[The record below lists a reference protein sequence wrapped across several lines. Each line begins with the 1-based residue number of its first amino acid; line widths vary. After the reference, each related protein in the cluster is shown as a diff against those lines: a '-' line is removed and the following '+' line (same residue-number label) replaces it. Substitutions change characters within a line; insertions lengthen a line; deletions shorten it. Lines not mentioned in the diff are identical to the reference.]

1 MVREGSFPFCC
12 LSLFVAYPF
21 LLLISFC
28 CLSLFVAYPFLLA
41 LQIDIT
47 AVYMYLVF

>member
-1 MVREGSFPFCC
+1 MNPV
-12 LSLFVAYPF
+12 
-21 LLLISFC
+21 
-28 CLSLFVAYPFLLA
+28 SLFVAYPFLLA

>member
-12 LSLFVAYPF
+12 LSLVVLFIF
-21 LLLISFC
+21 LL
-28 CLSLFVAYPFLLA
+28 V

>member
-12 LSLFVAYPF
+12 LSLFLLFISFFVSYLFVVFIPF
-21 LLLISFC
+21 LG
-28 CLSLFVAYPFLLA
+28 A

>member
-1 MVREGSFPFCC
+1 MVREGSFP
-12 LSLFVAYPF
+12 
-21 LLLISFC
+21 FC